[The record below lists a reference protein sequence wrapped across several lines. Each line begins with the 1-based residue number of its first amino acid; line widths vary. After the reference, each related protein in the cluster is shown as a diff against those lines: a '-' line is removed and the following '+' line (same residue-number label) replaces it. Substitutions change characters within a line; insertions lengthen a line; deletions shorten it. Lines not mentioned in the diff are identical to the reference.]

1 MEQIACAAAVGALEP
16 HRLSIEITE
25 TAVLE
30 NVSAATQRL
39 QALRELGVQT
49 MLDDFGTGYSAL
61 GYLLRLP
68 LDGLKI
74 DRAFVHALGPR
85 EPPAAIVSA
94 IVDLAAGL
102 GMTVVAEGVEDGEQL
117 RQVQLL
123 GCHFAQGYHVAR
135 PAPGRGRGAVGDGV
149 TA

>member
-1 MEQIACAAAVGALEP
+1 MV
-16 HRLSIEITE
+16 
-25 TAVLE
+25 
-30 NVSAATQRL
+30 
-39 QALRELGVQT
+39 
-49 MLDDFGTGYSAL
+49 DDFGTGYSAL

-94 IVDLAAGL
+94 IVELAAGL

-117 RQVQLL
+117 REARRL
-123 GCHFAQGYHVAR
+123 GCDLAQGYHVAR
-135 PAPGRGRGAVGDGV
+135 PEPAAGA
-149 TA
+149 ARWAAA